1 MIIFISPHHLTPFF
15 YANSLY
21 CIVFIVCTP
30 IALSPRWQ
38 KQLYWCTK
46 NNPGPWCLLLRRKS
60 FLFPPC
66 RCLFNLRPAPGIM
79 LIWFAV
85 LVLNEAAVL
94 LLSTTFRFWL
104 LTLLLLLLTLLLMF
118 NIRVRR
124 PVAKAAKSSA
134 LTPLTMGPGG
144 HFELDGLLGL
154 KRKGIARPIPP
165 TSFSLL
171 CLLLLRI

>member
-1 MIIFISPHHLTPFF
+1 MPIH
-15 YANSLY
+15 
-21 CIVFIVCTP
+21 C
-30 IALSPRWQ
+30 IALYSLFAPPLRYPLDGKNNSIGVQ
-38 KQLYWCTK
+38 K

-154 KRKGIARPIPP
+154 KRKGMARPIPP
-165 TSFSLL
+165 TSFSFL